1 MADPCPTRR
10 PWFILAAVILALMPL
25 AAPVGVAPTPLSA
38 HATAQ
43 TLARQAGRS
52 GASTDAFTGT
62 TPVTATYTNPIYAS
76 IPMSTG
82 VNEDCPDPSI
92 IHGQTA
98 GDTNWYAYCTSGP
111 LNNNDR
117 DGSGNLVIHRMKM
130 LSSHDLVTWTYRG
143 DVLGK
148 SSDAPSTRPRWLF
161 NDSTFAPDIRY
172 VNNTYYLYYAA
183 PDTRLNQTYP
193 LSDTG
198 AAIFVVTSTAPLGPW
213 TADPTPVV
221 EPEAPPHCCDGA
233 TRATIDPAL
242 ITDDTVTPTE
252 TYIFYGS
259 YFGGISARKL
269 SADGLTS
276 SVSETQVMTGR
287 TPLADI
293 TIANRY
299 EAPYIVKH
307 GGYFYL
313 FASATNC
320 CNGALTSYGVF
331 VGRAPHALGPY
342 VDREGNSFLSGRVGG
357 DPVVLPN
364 GNSLVGIGHNAIFT
378 DEGGQDWYLSHGIQ
392 RANPTFTNGDGTPAP
407 RRPLVMDP
415 LDWGADGWPVVR
427 GGFGASDT
435 PRPAPAAQPGEV
447 SAYTPVFAQPE
458 QPGAQI
464 NGLSDEFDGS
474 SYGPQWTWVRG
485 DMTVPLTYSVSGG
498 SFNFDTQVADLQP
511 QGSTP
516 PPLASVL
523 TEPTPAGDYIVDTKV
538 HFNLPPEGCCQLYAQ
553 AGLVIYSDN
562 SNYVKLVHV
571 SIYETRQTEFG
582 KHDATGYGNGV
593 DGAPGDDTYLRIVKT
608 TNSATGEELYRA
620 YTSQDGVNF
629 VRGGVWTHNLGSS
642 AKIGLV
648 SMGLQQPSGTIYTA
662 NFDYVHV
669 YQFAG
674 ESSSPTPTGC
684 GTQTVTANATVS
696 GTQTVA
702 ASATV
707 SGTQTVTASATVSGT
722 QTVAPSA
729 TMSGTQTVMPT
740 STLSGTQTVS
750 PTTTMTGTQTGTTT
764 ATQTTTPAASSTATA
779 MASSTATGTATTT
792 ATCTPAPTSTGASS
806 ATATGTSMPTA
817 TATATGVSPATAT
830 ATGVSPATATATG
843 VSPATATGTSVPTTT
858 ATATGTSVPTT
869 TATSTSMSIGT
880 ATNSPTN
887 TATNSPTNT
896 ATNSPTNTAT
906 NSPTNTATNSPTNT
920 VVNTP
925 TGTAVPATT
934 TGTAT
939 SAPATST
946 ATGTRTATATPTPRP
961 TTSGCV
967 VAFVQLR
974 AQPRALSRPA
984 LAVNDLRNVFGEG
997 SRAVSR
1003 TPLFFSDGRLVAF
1016 LGGQPSRTGW
1026 SYRFLACGRYTLID
1040 LRGAIFAG
1048 ETNLRGRRHTDLRG
1062 DSFRVRVTRDAV
1074 RRRQPLTFS
1083 VRVEIPRIGFDRTY
1097 HRLRGS
1103 VDIPRR

>member
-92 IHGQTA
+92 MQGRTA
-98 GDTNWYAYCTSGP
+98 GDTDWYAYCTSGP

-117 DGSGNLVIHRMKM
+117 DSTGHLVIHRIKM
-130 LSSHDLVTWTYRG
+130 LSSHDLVNWTYRG

-148 SSDAPSTRPRWLF
+148 STDTPATRPSWLTSD
-161 NDSTFAPDIRY
+161 NTWAPDIRY
-172 VNNTYYLYYAA
+172 INNQYYLYYTG
-183 PDTRLNQTYP
+183 PDTPNG
-193 LSDTG
+193 S
-198 AAIFVVTSTAPLGPW
+198 AIFVVTSTTPLGPW

-221 EPEAPPHCCDGA
+221 EPEAPPHCCNA
-233 TRATIDPAL
+233 TDRRWTFDSAL
-242 ITDDTVTPTE
+242 VTDDTISPTR

-259 YFGGISARKL
+259 FYGGLSARLL

-287 TPLADI
+287 APLTDI
-293 TIANRY
+293 AIANRY
-299 EAPYIVKH
+299 EGAYVVKH
-307 GGYFYL
+307 SGYFYL

-364 GNSLVGIGHNAIFT
+364 GNSLVGIGHNAVFT
-378 DEGGQDWYLSHGIQ
+378 DEGGQDWYVSHALQ
-392 RANPTFTNGDGTPAP
+392 RANPTFTEAGGGTPP
-407 RRPLVMDP
+407 RRPFVMDP

-458 QPGAQI
+458 QLGAQI
-464 NGLSDEFDGS
+464 NGLSDEFNGS

-608 TNSATGEELYRA
+608 TNSSTGEELYRA
-620 YTSQDGVNF
+620 YTSQNGVNF
-629 VRGGVWTHNLGSS
+629 VRGGVWTHSLGSN

-648 SMGLQQPSGTIYTA
+648 SMGLKQPSGTIYTA

-830 ATGVSPATATATG
+830 ATGVSPATAT
-843 VSPATATGTSVPTTT
+843 GTSVPTTT
-858 ATATGTSVPTT
+858 A
-869 TATSTSMSIGT
+869 SMSIG
-880 ATNSPTN
+880 
-887 TATNSPTNT
+887 
-896 ATNSPTNTAT
+896 TAT

>member
-1 MADPCPTRR
+1 MKDGTQLTTVFRARQGAARASTSPTGDPRPGRR
-10 PWFILAAVILALMPL
+10 PWFILAALILALTPL
-25 AAPVGVAPTPLSA
+25 AAPVGAAPAASVS
-38 HATAQ
+38 AQ
-43 TLARQAGRS
+43 TLARQAGHT
-52 GASTDAFTGT
+52 GASTAT

-92 IHGQTA
+92 IRGQAA
-98 GDTNWYAYCTSGP
+98 GDTDWYAYCTSGP

-117 DGSGNLVIHRMKM
+117 DGSGNLVIHRIKM

-172 VNNTYYLYYAA
+172 FNNTYYLYYAA

-221 EPEAPPHCCDGA
+221 EPEAPPHCCDGL

-331 VGRAPHALGPY
+331 VGRSPHALGPY
-342 VDREGNSFLSGRVGG
+342 TDREGSSFLSGRVGG

-364 GNSLVGIGHNAIFT
+364 GNSLVGVGHNAVFT

-427 GGFGASDT
+427 GGFGASDK
-435 PRPAPAAQPGEV
+435 PQPAPAAQPGEV
-447 SAYTPVFAQPE
+447 GAYTPVYAQPE

-464 NGLSDEFDGS
+464 NGLSDEFSGN
-474 SYGPQWTWVRG
+474 SYGPQWSWVRG
-485 DMTVPLTYSVSGG
+485 DPSVPLSYTVSGG
-498 SFNFDTQVADLQP
+498 SFNFETQVADLQP
-511 QGSTP
+511 QGPTP
-516 PPLASVL
+516 PKLASVL

-538 HFNLPPEGCCQLYAQ
+538 HFNLPPEGCCQNFAQ
-553 AGLVIYSDN
+553 AGLVIYGDN
-562 SNYVKLVHV
+562 SNYVKLAHV
-571 SIYETRQTEFG
+571 SIFETRQTEFG

-593 DGAPGDDTYLRIVKT
+593 DGAPSDDTYLRIVKT
-608 TNSATGEELYRA
+608 TNSSTGEELYRA

-648 SMGLQQPSGTIYTA
+648 SMGLQQPSGTVYTA

-669 YQFAG
+669 YQLAG
-674 ESSSPTPTGC
+674 ESGTPTPMGC
-684 GTQTVTANATVS
+684 GSQTIAPLAVVSGSQAVAASATVS

-702 ASATV
+702 ASAT
-707 SGTQTVTASATVSGT
+707 
-722 QTVAPSA
+722 
-729 TMSGTQTVMPT
+729 MSGTQT
-740 STLSGTQTVS
+740 
-750 PTTTMTGTQTGTTT
+750 
-764 ATQTTTPAASSTATA
+764 TTPVASS
-779 MASSTATGTATTT
+779 T
-792 ATCTPAPTSTGASS
+792 ATCTPAPTRTGASS
-806 ATATGTSMPTA
+806 
-817 TATATGVSPATAT
+817 
-830 ATGVSPATATATG
+830 
-843 VSPATATGTSVPTTT
+843 ATATGTSVPTTT
-858 ATATGTSVPTT
+858 ATGTSVPTT
-869 TATSTSMSIGT
+869 TATGTSVPTGT
-880 ATNSPTN
+880 ATNTPTSTPTNTPTSTPTNTTTTTPTN
-887 TATNSPTNT
+887 TATNAPTSTPTNTPTNT
-896 ATNSPTNTAT
+896 A
-906 NSPTNTATNSPTNT
+906 
-920 VVNTP
+920 VNTP
-925 TGTAVPATT
+925 TTTAVPATT

-939 SAPATST
+939 S
-946 ATGTRTATATPTPRP
+946 TPMSRP
-961 TTSGCV
+961 TSPGCV

-974 AQPRALSRPA
+974 AQPHALSRPA

-1016 LGGQPSRTGW
+1016 LGGQPIRSGW
-1026 SYRFLACGRYTLID
+1026 SYRSLACGPRTLLD

-1048 ETNLRGRRHTDLRG
+1048 VTNLRGRRHTDLRG
-1062 DSFRVRVTRDAV
+1062 DAFRVRVTRDAT

-1097 HRLRGS
+1097 HGLRGA
-1103 VDIPRR
+1103 VDILRR